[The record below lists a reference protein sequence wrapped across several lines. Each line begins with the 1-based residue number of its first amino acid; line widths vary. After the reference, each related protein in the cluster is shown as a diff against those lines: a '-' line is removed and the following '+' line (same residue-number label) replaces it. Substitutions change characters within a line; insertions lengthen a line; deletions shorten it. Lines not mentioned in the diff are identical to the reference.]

1 MADKKDKL
9 LTAAIDFG
17 TTYSGYAFSFEYDYK
32 VDPLKISTNPNWV
45 AGSRGLVSLKAP
57 TCVLLSPNKEFI
69 TFGYEAEDLY
79 AELALDENHIYHYF
93 FKGFKIFIDEKGQLS
108 KSMLIKDDKGNEA
121 PALYVFAQ
129 VIRYLKNHLLSALDT
144 KNTTINNE
152 DIHWVLPVPAL
163 WTCSAKQFMREAANK
178 AGILTEQL
186 TLCLEPEAAS
196 LYCQRIPSTKL
207 IGSPVTR
214 PFLSF
219 SAGTKFMIIDLG
231 GKTVDI
237 SIYQKQSNGT
247 YKELHRPTRGPW
259 GGTEVDKAFHLMII
273 KIFGASC
280 FQKVKDDFKADDL
293 DIHRELETKKR
304 IIKPESNSKI
314 TIKLPISLVTTF
326 EEETGE
332 KMKEMIQ
339 QTQYAHKMTWHTD
352 KLRMEAGLF
361 KELFRE
367 PINML
372 VEHLQQLM
380 SEDNLSDVSTLLMV
394 GGFSESP
401 IMQDA
406 IMKAFP
412 AKRVIVPVDAG
423 LAVLKGAVLFGHQSN
438 SILESNPP
446 GLL

>member
-1 MADKKDKL
+1 MAHKNDQL
-9 LTAAIDFG
+9 LIAAIDFG
-17 TTYSGYAFSFEYDYK
+17 TTHSGYAFSFEDDYK
-32 VDPLKISTNPNWV
+32 MDPLKISTNPNWIIPCT
-45 AGSRGLVSLKAP
+45 LHQKAP
-57 TCVLLSPNKEFI
+57 TCVLLSPRQEFI
-69 TFGYEAEDLY
+69 AFGYEAEDLY
-79 AELALDENHIYHYF
+79 SELAVNENHYDHYF
-93 FKGFKIFIDEKGQLS
+93 FKGFKILNNEKEQLS
-108 KSMLIKDDKGNEA
+108 KSMLIKDDKGKEA
-121 PALYVFAQ
+121 PALDLFAH
-129 VIRYLKNHLLSALDT
+129 VIRYLKNHLLSALVAKGIT
-144 KNTTINNE
+144 VNNK

-163 WTCSAKQFMREAANK
+163 WTDSAKQFMREAANK

-207 IGSPVTR
+207 IGSPVNR

-219 SAGTKFMIIDLG
+219 SAGAKFMIIDLG

-259 GGTEVDKAFHLMII
+259 GGTKVDEAFDQMII
-273 KIFGASC
+273 KIVGASC
-280 FQKVKDDFKADDL
+280 FQKFKDDFKADDL
-293 DIHRELETKKR
+293 DIHRELEIKKR
-304 IIKPESNSKI
+304 TIMSESNSK
-314 TIKLPISLVTTF
+314 TAIKLPYSLVTTC

-332 KMKEMIQ
+332 KMKEVIQ
-339 QTQYAHKMTWHTD
+339 QTQYANKMTWQKD
-352 KLRMEAGLF
+352 KLKMEAGLF
-361 KELFRE
+361 QELFRE

-380 SEDNLSDVSTLLMV
+380 SEDNLSDVSTILMV
-394 GGFSESP
+394 GRFSESP